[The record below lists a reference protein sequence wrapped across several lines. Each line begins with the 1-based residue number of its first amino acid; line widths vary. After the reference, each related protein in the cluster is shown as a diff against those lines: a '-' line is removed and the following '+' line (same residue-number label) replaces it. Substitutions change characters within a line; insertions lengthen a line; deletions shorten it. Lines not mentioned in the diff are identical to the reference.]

1 MEVDIVAMNSVMV
14 TAGDHGTSAEVTPKS
29 VVKSKGIPSHVDP

>member
-14 TAGDHGTSAEVTPKS
+14 TAGDRGTSDEVTPKN
-29 VVKSKGIPSHVDP
+29 VVKSKGILPVDP